1 MDNIERYIIK
11 EAKRF
16 IDEEERKKEFYSLKK
31 ERKDK
36 KESLKNDNYTHKK
49 IVNYDDE
56 NKVSIWQNSK
66 LNKYISF

>member
-16 IDEEERKKEFYSLKK
+16 IDEEKRKKEFYSLKK

-36 KESLKNDNYTHKK
+36 KKA
-49 IVNYDDE
+49 
-56 NKVSIWQNSK
+56 
-66 LNKYISF
+66 